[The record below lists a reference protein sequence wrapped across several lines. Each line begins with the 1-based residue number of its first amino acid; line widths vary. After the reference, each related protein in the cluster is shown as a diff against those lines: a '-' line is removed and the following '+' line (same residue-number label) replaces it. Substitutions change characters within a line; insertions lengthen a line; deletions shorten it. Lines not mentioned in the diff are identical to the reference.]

1 MSGKKYDWQDVDWLT
16 QTDVAEILEVHPS
29 TISRMIKY
37 KKLRAIK
44 VGRQYRIAP
53 DDLDRYIK
61 ASATV
66 HYEDEE

>member
-1 MSGKKYDWQDVDWLT
+1 MKRYDWQDVDWLT
-16 QTDVAEILEVHPS
+16 QTDVAKILEVHPS
-29 TISRMIKY
+29 TISRMISQ

-61 ASATV
+61 SSATV
-66 HYEDEE
+66 HYDDEE